1 MDNNKMA
8 RVAKNFDT
16 FAKVGDKI
24 AVAAGIV
31 CAVTAILTLI
41 FGNKMFEAG
50 TVTLDLDFVKFHLSS
65 DTYVNMQFMKF
76 YVCAAT
82 LGGSVLCFLL
92 SYICKVLGVCKTTAC
107 KIKNSGILDPAIS
120 QRGKVIVVDADLA
133 LELMKASN
141 NAIRRIKNKR

>member
-50 TVTLDLDFVKFHLSS
+50 TVTLDLDFIKFHLSS
-65 DTYVNMQFMKF
+65 AVAGGEVFDSTKQSNRQFHSPLHCPNPFAQRQTDTLSALLKPLLHQLV
-76 YVCAAT
+76 
-82 LGGSVLCFLL
+82 LWISVLLLLL
-92 SYICKVLGVCKTTAC
+92 SAC
-107 KIKNSGILDPAIS
+107 
-120 QRGKVIVVDADLA
+120 R
-133 LELMKASN
+133 
-141 NAIRRIKNKR
+141 

>member
-8 RVAKNFDT
+8 RVAKSFET

-82 LGGSVLCFLL
+82 LGGCVLCFLL
-92 SYICKVLGVCKTTAC
+92 AFIC
-107 KIKNSGILDPAIS
+107 
-120 QRGKVIVVDADLA
+120 
-133 LELMKASN
+133 
-141 NAIRRIKNKR
+141 